1 MSSATLADDLVKPEG
16 LGGRDLT
23 RDLTG
28 SGSLSR
34 RMAVFRKNA
43 EFNRF
48 VIAESL
54 KYEP

>member
-34 RMAVFRKNA
+34 RMAVFRRTRNS
-43 EFNRF
+43 
-48 VIAESL
+48 IDL
-54 KYEP
+54 